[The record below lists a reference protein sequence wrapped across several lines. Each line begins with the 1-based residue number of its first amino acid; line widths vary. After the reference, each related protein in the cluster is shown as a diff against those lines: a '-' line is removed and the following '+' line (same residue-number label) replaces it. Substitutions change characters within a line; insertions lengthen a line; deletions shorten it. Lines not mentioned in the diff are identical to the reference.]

1 MDEPYYESNSLT
13 LKEIVNIMMTSIKNL
28 CNLETIDLNINM
40 VEIIIKSI
48 QEKLKNDKM
57 EILTKNDISDN
68 ENTKIE
74 KFGSIRGFMSF
85 IYDDLFDIIMEN
97 IDEYRIIKKI

>member
-1 MDEPYYESNSLT
+1 MFINNSN
-13 LKEIVNIMMTSIKNL
+13 
-28 CNLETIDLNINM
+28 IDI

-57 EILTKNDISDN
+57 EILNEKELQD

-74 KFGSIRGFMSF
+74 KFGSIRGFMTF
-85 IYDDLFDIIMEN
+85 IYDDLFDIIIEN
-97 IDEYRIIKKI
+97 INEYTRNEI

>member
-13 LKEIVNIMMTSIKNL
+13 LKEIVNIMMTSIKNR
-28 CNLETIDLNINM
+28 NLETIDLNINM

-57 EILTKNDISDN
+57 EILTKKELQN

-97 IDEYRIIKKI
+97 IDEYRIINEN

>member
-13 LKEIVNIMMTSIKNL
+13 LKEIVNIMMTSIKNK
-28 CNLETIDLNINM
+28 NLEIIDLNINM

-57 EILTKNDISDN
+57 EILTKKELQN
-68 ENTKIE
+68 ENTKI
-74 KFGSIRGFMSF
+74 
-85 IYDDLFDIIMEN
+85 
-97 IDEYRIIKKI
+97 

>member
-13 LKEIVNIMMTSIKNL
+13 LKEIVNIMMTSIKNR
-28 CNLETIDLNINM
+28 NLETFNLNIDM

-57 EILTKNDISDN
+57 EILTKKELQN

-74 KFGSIRGFMSF
+74 KFGSIRGFMTF
-85 IYDDLFDIIMEN
+85 IYDDLFDIIIEN
-97 IDEYRIIKKI
+97 IDEYRIINEN

>member
-13 LKEIVNIMMTSIKNL
+13 LNEIVNIMMTSIKNK
-28 CNLETIDLNINM
+28 NLEIIDLNIDM

-57 EILTKNDISDN
+57 EILTKKELQN

-97 IDEYRIIKKI
+97 IDEYRIINEN

>member
-13 LKEIVNIMMTSIKNL
+13 LKEIVNIMMTSIKNR
-28 CNLETIDLNINM
+28 NLETIDLNINM

-57 EILTKNDISDN
+57 EILTKKELQN

-74 KFGSIRGFMSF
+74 KFGSARGFMTF

-97 IDEYRIIKKI
+97 IDEYRIINEN

>member
-13 LKEIVNIMMTSIKNL
+13 LKEIVNIMMTSIKNK
-28 CNLETIDLNINM
+28 NLEIIDLNIDM

-57 EILTKNDISDN
+57 EILTKKELQN

-97 IDEYRIIKKI
+97 IDEYRIINEN

>member
-1 MDEPYYESNSLT
+1 MESPYYENKSLT
-13 LKEIVNIMMTSIKNL
+13 LKEIVNIMITSFKNRKIEI
-28 CNLETIDLNINM
+28 NNSNIDI

-57 EILTKNDISDN
+57 EILNEKELQD

-74 KFGSIRGFMSF
+74 KFGSIRGFMTF
-85 IYDDLFDIIMEN
+85 IYDDLFDIIIEN
-97 IDEYRIIKKI
+97 INEYTRNEI